1 MHAITRLECMLYRVH
16 AALAAWRRGRY
27 NTPRVHA
34 ITRLECMLRW
44 RHGDGDVQQAVR
56 KIVADVEEMH
66 YETNTTIKVRLGEG
80 SILFVS
86 FFSIYHSLGV
96 CREGIYTI
104 HSQGLTSG
112 KNQVLSRI

>member
-1 MHAITRLECMLYRVH
+1 
-16 AALAAWRRGRY
+16 
-27 NTPRVHA
+27 
-34 ITRLECMLRW
+34 MLRW

-96 CREGIYTI
+96 CREVIYTI